1 MKKVTTI
8 IILAF
13 LTLPLFSQ
21 QRWVDVAENGDCIS
35 AILVNIN
42 DTTNAIAS
50 PDGYGKVLEFKNN
63 DKKSLLY
70 IEREHNTV
78 WYQFEVPAD
87 GALTFEITPFR
98 IEDDYDFMLFQYE
111 EDERIGFCEAVR
123 TQKIQPIRTN
133 IARNNKEIGSKTGL
147 LESGRASETVH
158 SGPGEGYSK
167 LLDAKKG
174 TRYYLLVDN
183 VYKNGKGHQL
193 TFKYK
198 KYEKEEPVQEVIKEV
213 IPLKPEPPVSE
224 VQSKVKQFKVEGVVT
239 DDETKQP
246 IAADVNLIDAKN
258 GEIIAQT
265 RSDSLTGEYTITLD
279 QTKSLRDVQLFKL
292 EISKDGYFFD
302 SQDIPAYKLPNLD
315 GIKVSHRIPK
325 LKKGKTFNISNINF
339 YGNEARPLP
348 QSLPTFKALLKVM
361 KKNKSLKI
369 NIEGHTNG
377 CGHGKVF
384 SEKLSTGRAKT
395 VTEYLIT
402 NGIKKNRIKYGG
414 SGCSKMLYPNALNAT
429 EQMLNRRVEIEVL
442 EY

>member
-50 PDGYGKVLEFKNN
+50 PEGYGKVLEFKNN

-87 GALTFEITPFR
+87 IELTFEITPFR

-111 EDERIGFCEAVR
+111 KNDSIGFCEAVR
-123 TQKIQPIRTN
+123 TQKIRPIRTN
-133 IARNNKEIGSKTGL
+133 IARNNKETGSKTGL
-147 LESGRASETVH
+147 LESGATAETVH

-193 TFKYK
+193 TFKYSE
-198 KYEKEEPVQEVIKEV
+198 YLQEEATISTLGEE
-213 IPLKPEPPVSE
+213 LSLEPAPSFFE
-224 VQSKVKQFKVEGVVT
+224 EMPKVKQFKVEGVVT

-246 IAADVNLIDAKN
+246 IAADVNLINAKN
-258 GEIIAQT
+258 GEIIAKT
-265 RSDSLTGEYTITLD
+265 RSDSLTGEYTLKID

-361 KKNKSLKI
+361 QKNKTLKI

-377 CGHGKVF
+377 CSHGKAF
-384 SEKLSTGRAKT
+384 SKKLSTGRAKT

-402 NGIKKNRIKYGG
+402 NGIKKDRIKYGG
-414 SGCSKMLYPNALNAT
+414 SGCSKMLYPNPLNAT
-429 EQMLNRRVEIEVL
+429 EQMLNRRVEVKVL